1 MKTIDLQIMEKLFTS
16 DKCTHKYKKV
26 SQTQSA
32 TSTSMVKRLKRL
44 LYKK

>member
-1 MKTIDLQIMEKLFTS
+1 MEKLFTS
-16 DKCTHKYKKV
+16 DKCTHKYEKV

-44 LYKK
+44 TVQEIRSRE